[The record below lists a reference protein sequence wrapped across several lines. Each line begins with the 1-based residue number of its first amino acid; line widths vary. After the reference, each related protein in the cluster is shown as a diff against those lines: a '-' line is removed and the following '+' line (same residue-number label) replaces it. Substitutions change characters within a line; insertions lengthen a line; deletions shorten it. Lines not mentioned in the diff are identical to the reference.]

1 MTAQPDIIWNE
12 QCLGIRIG
20 EQVCTYL
27 KKHDAEYQ
35 RLQNK
40 ILELTEKYP
49 VIETF
54 MESNQS
60 ISLTEEEHKAVHRY
74 FQLESE
80 KEMIEEQYHFYMGQ
94 AQMILQETYT
104 LANGIAIPKLG
115 LGTWFIDNNK
125 AAQAVRTAV
134 ELGYRLIDTAQAYGN
149 ERGVGEG
156 IRTCGLKREELFVAS
171 KVAAEHKTYEDAARS
186 IDETL
191 EKMGLTYLDQM
202 LIHSPQP
209 WREFRAEKRYFQE
222 NRAVWRGLED
232 AQAAGKVR
240 VIGVSNFLRDDLEN
254 LLTGCRVRPA
264 VNQLLLHIAGTDLP
278 LLDYCTRQDIR
289 VEAYS
294 PIAHGEALKNPAI
307 TAMAEKY
314 GVSVPQLCIRYVLQ
328 LGAVALPKTA
338 DPGHMRSN
346 AAVDFAISP
355 EDMETLR
362 SMEHL
367 TDYGDYN
374 GFPVFSGKPL
384 A

>member
-1 MTAQPDIIWNE
+1 
-12 QCLGIRIG
+12 
-20 EQVCTYL
+20 
-27 KKHDAEYQ
+27 
-35 RLQNK
+35 
-40 ILELTEKYP
+40 
-49 VIETF
+49 
-54 MESNQS
+54 
-60 ISLTEEEHKAVHRY
+60 
-74 FQLESE
+74 
-80 KEMIEEQYHFYMGQ
+80 MG
-94 AQMILQETYT
+94 
-104 LANGIAIPKLG
+104 
-115 LGTWFIDNNK
+115 
-125 AAQAVRTAV
+125 
-134 ELGYRLIDTAQAYGN
+134 
-149 ERGVGEG
+149 
-156 IRTCGLKREELFVAS
+156 KREELFVAS

-191 EKMGLTYLDQM
+191 EKMCLTYLDQM

-222 NRAVWRGLED
+222 NRAVWRALED

-307 TAMAEKY
+307 AAMAEKY

>member
-1 MTAQPDIIWNE
+1 
-12 QCLGIRIG
+12 
-20 EQVCTYL
+20 
-27 KKHDAEYQ
+27 
-35 RLQNK
+35 
-40 ILELTEKYP
+40 
-49 VIETF
+49 
-54 MESNQS
+54 
-60 ISLTEEEHKAVHRY
+60 
-74 FQLESE
+74 
-80 KEMIEEQYHFYMGQ
+80 
-94 AQMILQETYT
+94 MILQETYT

-149 ERGVGEG
+149 EQGVGDG

-171 KVAAEHKTYEDAARS
+171 KVAAEHKTYEDAAHS

-222 NRAVWRGLED
+222 NRAVWRALED

-254 LLTGCRVRPA
+254 LLTGLPGASGSEPA
-264 VNQLLLHIAGTDLP
+264 AAAHRRYGPALAGLLHPAGHP
-278 LLDYCTRQDIR
+278 

-307 TAMAEKY
+307 TAMAVKY